1 MIIIYL
7 VNWGI
12 KITKWIKESKNANFQ
27 FFFKA
32 VKNCSKAIELNPE
45 YLKAILRRAEIYEET
60 DKLGKRQN
68 WSTASPKRGILNE
81 QTMTF
86 GNDVINVWT

>member
-1 MIIIYL
+1 M
-7 VNWGI
+7 
-12 KITKWIKESKNANFQ
+12 
-27 FFFKA
+27 
-32 VKNCSKAIELNPE
+32 KNCSKAIELNPE

-60 DKLGKRQN
+60 DKLGKKRQK